1 MRRIV
6 CIAILCAV
14 AIVGC
19 SDIAR
24 YRLKHWF
31 FDIPEDQPVAS
42 QAGEPPE
49 STPPPAPAEFV
60 RAESRYRSLHPPYVN
75 RECRSCHD
83 ATQRMLPRADFLD
96 RCRDCHDRYFGE
108 RVGHFPVSDGQC
120 ITCHDM
126 HRSTQAGLLKM
137 PMLEMCVECHDEP
150 EDLSE
155 EAHNEGQG
163 VDDCTRCHDPHFGEL
178 PLLKKGVKAPSS

>member
-1 MRRIV
+1 MRRLA
-6 CIAILCAV
+6 CIAILFVV
-14 AIVGC
+14 AFVGC
-19 SDIAR
+19 SESAR

-31 FDIPEDQPVAS
+31 FDIPEDQPAAS
-42 QAGEPPE
+42 QAGESPE
-49 STPPPAPAEFV
+49 PTPPPAPAELV

-83 ATQRMLPRADFLD
+83 ATQRMQPRVDFLD

-108 RVGHFPVSDGQC
+108 GVGHFPVSDGQC
-120 ITCHDM
+120 IMCHDM
-126 HRSTQAGLLKM
+126 HRSTHAGLLKM
-137 PMLEMCVECHDEP
+137 PTLEMCVECHDEP

-155 EAHNEGQG
+155 EAHNEGEG
-163 VDDCTRCHDPHFGEL
+163 VDDCTRCHDPHFGES

>member
-6 CIAILCAV
+6 CIAILCVV

-24 YRLKHWF
+24 HRLKHWF
-31 FDIPEDQPVAS
+31 FDIPGDQPVAS
-42 QAGEPPE
+42 QSGESPE
-49 STPPPAPAEFV
+49 PTPPPAPAELV

-83 ATQRMLPRADFLD
+83 ATQRMQPRVDFLD

-108 RVGHFPVSDGQC
+108 GVGHFPVSDGQC
-120 ITCHDM
+120 IMCHDM
-126 HRSTQAGLLKM
+126 HRSTHAGLLKM
-137 PMLEMCVECHDEP
+137 PTLEMCVECHDEP
-150 EDLSE
+150 EEMSRHPGNAGKPRAATDS
-155 EAHNEGQG
+155 
-163 VDDCTRCHDPHFGEL
+163 
-178 PLLKKGVKAPSS
+178 